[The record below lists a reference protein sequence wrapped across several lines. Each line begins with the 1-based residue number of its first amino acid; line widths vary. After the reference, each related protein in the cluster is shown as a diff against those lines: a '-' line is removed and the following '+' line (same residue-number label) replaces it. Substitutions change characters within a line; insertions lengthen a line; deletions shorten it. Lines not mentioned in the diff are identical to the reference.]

1 MKYGHEYSQLLAS
14 EGFPAVWVSSAISY
28 RELKKCIKKV
38 QQELLALGL
47 DTETLQHLPNKF
59 GVKTPEEEKS
69 QFARRDSTPFVPEL
83 WIAVDKGNGSFIDAG
98 LTQDT
103 RQHLSGSNDHD
114 NLLEHEPVD
123 DLRYN
128 ADGLD
133 AKLQRRPSLRS
144 EIRWVNIP
152 LSTASTFFNLLDP
165 KLAQLDAIQQAE
177 EKRLEGTI
185 ITLGNII
192 DELTRPVTKRGKYK
206 PQVDT
211 AIWREILALY
221 IDSTVFFST
230 YEQDHG
236 SRTFLK
242 AKSQLEIFSDRLV
255 KQGLANKFNTSQSK
269 VAFEQFVNINL
280 DILKAM
286 HFQELNNEAVRK
298 ILKKFDK
305 RTALGAAKAYQGLTL
320 SGPFAKSIATDMC
333 AAISSKV
340 VTVVPQMDDYT
351 CPICC
356 DLAWRPIRLGCC
368 NSIYCIRC
376 VIQLQKDDKDKC
388 PMCRESSVMRATAGK
403 LPPLRTIF
411 RHQSC

>member
-47 DTETLQHLPNKF
+47 DTETLQHLPNRF
-59 GVKTPEEEKS
+59 GVKTPEEERPQS
-69 QFARRDSTPFVPEL
+69 ARRDSAPFVPEL
-83 WIAVDKGNGSFIDAG
+83 WIAVDKGTGSFIDAG

-103 RQHLSGSNDHD
+103 KQHLSGLNDHNKLHD
-114 NLLEHEPVD
+114 DGPVD
-123 DLRYN
+123 DPQCDS
-128 ADGLD
+128 DGVD
-133 AKLQRRPSLRS
+133 PQLQRRSFLPS
-144 EIRWVNIP
+144 EIRWVNVP
-152 LSTASTFFNLLDP
+152 LSTASTFFNMLDP
-165 KLAQLDAIQQAE
+165 KLARLDAIQQAE

-185 ITLGNII
+185 IALGNSI

-255 KQGLANKFNTSQSK
+255 KQGLANKFNNLESK
-269 VAFEQFVNINL
+269 IAFEQSVNINL
-280 DILKAM
+280 DILRAM

-298 ILKKFDK
+298 ILKKNSTSGLRLER
-305 RTALGAAKAYQGLTL
+305 RTLIKASRSVDHLPNQ
-320 SGPFAKSIATDMC
+320 SPR
-333 AAISSKV
+333 
-340 VTVVPQMDDYT
+340 T
-351 CPICC
+351 C
-356 DLAWRPIRLGCC
+356 
-368 NSIYCIRC
+368 
-376 VIQLQKDDKDKC
+376 V
-388 PMCRESSVMRATAGK
+388 
-403 LPPLRTIF
+403 LPSLPR
-411 RHQSC
+411 S